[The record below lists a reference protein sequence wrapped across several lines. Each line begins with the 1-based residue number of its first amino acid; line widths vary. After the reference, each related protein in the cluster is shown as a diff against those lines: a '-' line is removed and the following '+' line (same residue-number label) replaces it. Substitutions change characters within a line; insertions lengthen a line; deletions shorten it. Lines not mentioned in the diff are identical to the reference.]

1 MGEPRASRRQLG
13 DYLLSGDGPLQ
24 ATFPL
29 PISGEL
35 LANAL
40 ACFDSLAVWRTLH
53 EEDLD
58 FYIDGATA
66 VLDELLHK
74 ASLYLAGVQV
84 EEFRAEIE
92 RLGYFPALGEE

>member
-1 MGEPRASRRQLG
+1 MGEPKASRQLE
-13 DYLLSGDGPLQ
+13 DYLLGEDASLE

-40 ACFDSLAVWRTLH
+40 ACLNSLAVWRTLH

-58 FYIDGATA
+58 FYINGATA
-66 VLDELLHK
+66 VLDELLHE
-74 ASLYLAGVQV
+74 ASLYLAGVQA
-84 EEFRAEIE
+84 EEFRAKIE
-92 RLGYFPALGEE
+92 RLGYFPALKEE